1 VGDVLLTGAAGG
13 VARMIRPLLLRRY
26 GRLVLSD
33 RAAPQD
39 VADGEAFRAADLR
52 DASQVAAM
60 LQGIDRVIHLG
71 GQSVEADWETVRQ
84 ANIDGLQTFFE
95 GCRAARV
102 SRVVFASSVHVV
114 GFYGRNRRIGV
125 QDPVRPDGLYG
136 VSKAFG
142 EAMAAL
148 YADKHGLQCLSI
160 RIGNVHPRPLDRR
173 RLSIWLH
180 PEDLV
185 QLCAIGLEHPAIH
198 NQVVF
203 GMSGNARAW
212 WDNAP
217 AYALGYRPA
226 HDAEDH
232 AEYALAHDA
241 PADPVGDLFQ
251 GGTFCSDGFDGDT
264 ERSLWA

>member
-1 VGDVLLTGAAGG
+1 MGEVLLTGAAGG
-13 VARMIRPLLLRRY
+13 VARMIRPLLLNRY
-26 GRLVLSD
+26 KRLVLSD
-33 RAAPQD
+33 RTAPQD
-39 VADGEAFRAADLR
+39 LAPGETFRAAELGN
-52 DASQVAAM
+52 AVQVAQM
-60 LQGIDRVIHLG
+60 LEGIDRVIHLG

-95 GCRAARV
+95 GCRAAQV

-114 GFYGRNRRIGV
+114 GFYGRHRRIGV
-125 QDPVRPDGLYG
+125 NDPVRPDGLYG
-136 VSKAFG
+136 VSKALG

-148 YADKHGLQCLSI
+148 YADKHGLRCLSI
-160 RIGNVHPRPLDRR
+160 RIGNVNPRPVDRR

-185 QLCAIGLEHPAIH
+185 QLCAIGLEHPDIH
-198 NQVVF
+198 NQIVF
-203 GMSGNARAW
+203 GMSGNSRAW

-232 AEYALAHDA
+232 AEAALAA
-241 PADPVGDLFQ
+241 APPADPVGDLFQ
-251 GGTFCSDGFDGDT
+251 GGTFCSDGFDGEA